1 MFAKTVMLV
10 LSSPTRP
17 RLTLLSA
24 PTAVQERGLL
34 QALRRARCV
43 LLELTRALSVQDRLR
58 CASTVLLDRT
68 RMCLVL
74 LM

>member
-24 PTAVQERGLL
+24 PTAVLERGLL
-34 QALRRARCV
+34 RHLPRARCV
-43 LLELTRALSVQDRLR
+43 FLELTRALFVQDRLR
-58 CASTVLLDRT
+58 CALTVLLERT
-68 RMCLVL
+68 RML
-74 LM
+74 LGRTM